1 MVKVNYTYKAT
12 VVSVYDGDTMR
23 VNIDMGF
30 GILNKGETGKGVSL
44 RLFGINA
51 PEVRGESKETGKF
64 VRDFVRNKVLGK
76 DIVIETIR
84 DTKGKY
90 GRYLAKIYYKNS
102 ENEQVY
108 LNEELVN
115 NNFAIWKKY

>member
-115 NNFAIWKKY
+115 NNFAILKKY

>member
-115 NNFAIWKKY
+115 NNFAI